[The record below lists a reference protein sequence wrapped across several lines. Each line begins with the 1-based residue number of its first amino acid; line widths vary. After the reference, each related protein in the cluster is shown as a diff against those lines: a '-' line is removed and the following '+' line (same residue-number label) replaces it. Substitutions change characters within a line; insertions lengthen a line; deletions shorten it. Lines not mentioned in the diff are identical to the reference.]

1 MRTSS
6 KESVKDIEESTTA
19 WKILDNVMERMK
31 KLNPG
36 NVPALPEMERMLKE
50 LRKGKRKGGTVSRK
64 RGSKIMQGYKA
75 GGKV

>member
-75 GGKV
+75 GGSV

>member
-75 GGKV
+75 GGRV